1 MIKITLIKKEVGAP
15 VNKTIYD
22 VAREAGVSMATVSR
36 VLNGTAV
43 VKEETKAKVL
53 AAIEKLGYRPNA
65 VARGLASKRTKS
77 IGVILPDVSDLY
89 HAEVLRGIEDIATM
103 YQYHI
108 ILANSD
114 ARQSREIDLIGT
126 MWEKQVDG
134 LVFISEKVTP
144 DIVRTFEQAQL
155 PVVLC
160 ATEDPE
166 RRIPSVSIDN
176 EQAGHDAVQ
185 YFLDK
190 GVQNIAYLGGPT
202 SHPVTMERLKG
213 YERAFAEAGL
223 TINRD
228 LVLHAETLKYEDGFE
243 TANAFLDAGHK
254 ADAVVAASDELA
266 LGYLNAV
273 RDRGGKAPDDVLL
286 LGFDNTRLSTM
297 IRPEMTVIAQP
308 TYDLGAVSMRLLT
321 KMLHDEPIDEYT
333 VRLPH
338 EIIERASTRR
348 EEGR

>member
-1 MIKITLIKKEVGAP
+1 VRIKGESP

-43 VKEETKAKVL
+43 VKDETKAKVL

-65 VARGLASKRTKS
+65 VARGLASKRTKT
-77 IGVILPDVSDLY
+77 IGVILPDVSDLF
-89 HAEVLRGIEDIATM
+89 HAEILRGIEDIATM
-103 YQYHI
+103 YHYHI
-108 ILANSD
+108 ILTNSD
-114 ARQSREIDLIGT
+114 AREEREIDLIGT

-134 LVFISEKVTP
+134 IVFISEKITKE
-144 DIVRTFEQAQL
+144 IVRTFEQAQL

-166 RRIPSVSIDN
+166 GRIPSVSIDN
-176 EQAGHDAVQ
+176 ESAAYEATR

-190 GVQNIAYLGGPT
+190 GITSIAFLGGPT
-202 SHPVTMERLKG
+202 SHPVTMERRRG
-213 YERAFAEAGL
+213 YERALTEAGL
-223 TINRD
+223 SVQDELI
-228 LVLHAETLKYEDGFE
+228 LHAKDMHYEGGLS
-243 TANAFLDAGHK
+243 TATEFLRK
-254 ADAVVAASDELA
+254 SNRTEAVIAASDELA

-286 LGFDNTRLSTM
+286 LSFDNTRLSTM
-297 IRPEMTVIAQP
+297 IRPELTTVAQP
-308 TYDLGAVSMRLLT
+308 TYDLGAVAVRLLT
-321 KMLHDEPIDEYT
+321 KLLNDEPIEDYT

-338 EIIERASTRR
+338 SIIERASSIRR
-348 EEGR
+348 

>member
-1 MIKITLIKKEVGAP
+1 M
-15 VNKTIYD
+15 NKTIYD

-53 AAIEKLGYRPNA
+53 AAIDKLAYRPNA

-77 IGVILPDVSDLY
+77 IGVILPDVSDLF

-108 ILANSD
+108 ILSNSD
-114 ARQSREIDLIGT
+114 GRESREIDLIGT

-134 LVFISEKVTP
+134 LIFISQEITP
-144 DIVRTFEQAQL
+144 MIVKTFEQAQL

-160 ATEDPE
+160 ATDDPE
-166 RRIPSVSIDN
+166 GRIPSVSIDN
-176 EQAGHDAVQ
+176 ESAALDATR
-185 YFLDK
+185 YFVDK
-190 GVQNIAYLGGPT
+190 GLRRIAYLGGPNT
-202 SHPVTMERLKG
+202 LPVSVERRNG
-213 YERAFAEAGL
+213 YQKALSEAG
-223 TINRD
+223 IAGD
-228 LVLHAETLKYEDGFE
+228 PALVLEARSMHYEDALQ
-243 TANAFLDAGHK
+243 TATAFLAGGGT

-266 LGYLNAV
+266 LGYLNAI
-273 RDRGGKAPDDVLL
+273 RAQGGEAPQDVLL
-286 LGFDNTRLSTM
+286 LGFDNTRLATM
-297 IRPEMTVIAQP
+297 MRPELTTVAQP

-321 KMLHDEPIDEYT
+321 KLLREESIDEYT

-338 EIIERASTRR
+338 SIIERQSTRR
-348 EEGR
+348 GDEA